1 MHPPVRPIIHHLS
14 QPSARCFSTTTP
26 ALAGSTRSA
35 LKYFHRDVPPYPYGP
50 SLLYKQSN
58 FGLYGGARPQ
68 FGNKVSE
75 RNEIKTRRKWVPNI
89 HEKRLWSAAMNR
101 YVRVKVQARVL
112 RTIDKEG
119 GLDEYLMGDS
129 HARIKE
135 LGMKGWRMRWRLMQT
150 GWWKERVKRRRIE
163 LGLRPEGVE
172 MVLSDAE
179 LLGEEEV
186 DEVEQA
192 KDEEKREEG
201 REEKRE
207 EGREEEREEE
217 REDNGPEEVRNMD
230 EETDRVVE
238 SDPQTRTDPQMA
250 HESAQTEAPIQ
261 ETQEQREGAAK
272 PRRSIWRRLLGR

>member
-1 MHPPVRPIIHHLS
+1 MHPPVRPIIHPLS

-26 ALAGSTRSA
+26 TLAGSGRSA
-35 LKYFHRDVPPYPYGP
+35 LKYIHRDVPPYPHGP
-50 SLLYKQSN
+50 SLLYQQSN

-75 RNEIKTRRKWVPNI
+75 RNEIKTRRKWVPNV

-129 HARIKE
+129 QARIKE

-179 LLGEEEV
+179 LLGEVEA

-192 KDEEKREEG
+192 KDEEKREE
-201 REEKRE
+201 EL
-207 EGREEEREEE
+207 EEEQEEE
-217 REDNGPEEVRNMD
+217 REDNGAEEVRILD
-230 EETDRVVE
+230 EERDHIVE
-238 SDPQTRTDPQMA
+238 SDPRTRTDPQMA
-250 HESAQTEAPIQ
+250 HESAQTEAQLQ
-261 ETQEQREGAAK
+261 EMQEQKEEAAK
-272 PRRSIWRRLLGR
+272 PRRSIWQRLMGR

>member
-1 MHPPVRPIIHHLS
+1 MHPPVRPIIHHFS
-14 QPSARCFSTTTP
+14 QPSARCISTTTP
-26 ALAGSTRSA
+26 ALAGSSRAA
-35 LKYFHRDVPPYPYGP
+35 LKYFHHDVPPYPYGP

-75 RNEIKTRRKWVPNI
+75 RNEIKTRRKWVPNV

-172 MVLSDAE
+172 MVLGDAE

-186 DEVEQA
+186 DQVEQA
-192 KDEEKREEG
+192 KDEE
-201 REEKRE
+201 
-207 EGREEEREEE
+207 E
-217 REDNGPEEVRNMD
+217 REDNGGEEVRIMD
-230 EETDRVVE
+230 EERDRIVE
-238 SDPQTRTDPQMA
+238 SDPRTRTDPQMA
-250 HESAQTEAPIQ
+250 HESAQTEAQFQ
-261 ETQEQREGAAK
+261 EMQEQREGATK
-272 PRRSIWRRLLGR
+272 PRRSIWQRLTGR